1 MVESL
6 ATLLFLV
13 IVLMIIHQFKFFR
26 SSGLSLKEL
35 YFFFGLKLV
44 AGIVLIVIYT
54 KIYPDRLTADIFK
67 FYDDSELIYK
77 QLFNQNPVV
86 YLKMI
91 FGFENASE
99 VNSII
104 EQTSYWNKPFETLWF
119 NDNRTIIRLNML
131 IRIFSGGYYGI
142 HTIMFNFCSF
152 IGIMFLFKTF
162 KRLFKE
168 KMILLKVAC
177 FLIPSVLIW
186 TSGITKESIL
196 IFAIGGFMFHL
207 LAIAFRNGNIFWNI
221 FMILIFGAILA
232 IIKSYFLALLLP
244 GIVVLS
250 CSEFI
255 FKRLLKINYSILY
268 FMLTVVLFGALFL
281 FNMVYIKFD
290 WIHALSRI
298 QADFINVAHATNSM
312 SYFTMEKIDSFST
325 VIRNIPFAL
334 YNSLMRP
341 ILFSSTNPLKILAG
355 IENLIVLIVIILA
368 IINRKSIPNNY
379 KGIWLFI
386 GLFCFIILLL
396 LGLILPIEGALM
408 RFKAPILPFLLIFL
422 LATID
427 LEKSKRKA

>member
-162 KRLFKE
+162 KGCSRK
-168 KMILLKVAC
+168 K
-177 FLIPSVLIW
+177 
-186 TSGITKESIL
+186 
-196 IFAIGGFMFHL
+196 
-207 LAIAFRNGNIFWNI
+207 
-221 FMILIFGAILA
+221 
-232 IIKSYFLALLLP
+232 
-244 GIVVLS
+244 LS
-250 CSEFI
+250 F
-255 FKRLLKINYSILY
+255 
-268 FMLTVVLFGALFL
+268 
-281 FNMVYIKFD
+281 
-290 WIHALSRI
+290 
-298 QADFINVAHATNSM
+298 
-312 SYFTMEKIDSFST
+312 
-325 VIRNIPFAL
+325 
-334 YNSLMRP
+334 
-341 ILFSSTNPLKILAG
+341 
-355 IENLIVLIVIILA
+355 
-368 IINRKSIPNNY
+368 
-379 KGIWLFI
+379 
-386 GLFCFIILLL
+386 
-396 LGLILPIEGALM
+396 
-408 RFKAPILPFLLIFL
+408 
-422 LATID
+422 
-427 LEKSKRKA
+427 